1 VKAALAGELVIFA
14 GAGTSTE
21 NPLTLP
27 STLYVGVVG
36 ELGYTATDDL
46 PSFPRAMSQY
56 EKQHGRPALL
66 QKAKERF
73 DYIDGF
79 GDLRA
84 MATRFHQEISTM
96 FMVDTIVTT
105 NWDTYFEEDCGA
117 IPIVTEAD
125 YAFWNL
131 PGRKVFKVHGSMNNV
146 GSIVATE
153 DDYERC
159 YAQLRE
165 GVMGSTLKHMLA
177 TKTTVFLGYSFRDD
191 DFNQIYDLVRHQLGA
206 MLPRP
211 IVVTLNDEFD
221 AISYR
226 GADVIVTDAAF
237 SSASSNGPSSVNLR
251 ASFLTIGSRAPSM
264 LPSAPIRSMSRCT
277 TASMRMTSLLSFT
290 PARTKTAS
298 GMVSIA
304 CFGLR
309 RRANIHTRV
318 MFVR

>member
-1 VKAALAGELVIFA
+1 MTGVGTRNPPSTFGRMTKPLAATSSTRASSSSHTAEPDCQCVICRLQRPFDLPDRVVKAALAGELVIFA

-146 GSIVATE
+146 GSI
-153 DDYERC
+153 
-159 YAQLRE
+159 
-165 GVMGSTLKHMLA
+165 
-177 TKTTVFLGYSFRDD
+177 
-191 DFNQIYDLVRHQLGA
+191 
-206 MLPRP
+206 
-211 IVVTLNDEFD
+211 
-221 AISYR
+221 
-226 GADVIVTDAAF
+226 
-237 SSASSNGPSSVNLR
+237 
-251 ASFLTIGSRAPSM
+251 
-264 LPSAPIRSMSRCT
+264 
-277 TASMRMTSLLSFT
+277 
-290 PARTKTAS
+290 
-298 GMVSIA
+298 
-304 CFGLR
+304 
-309 RRANIHTRV
+309 
-318 MFVR
+318 